1 MQRVRCQTENPSTP
15 RRTQVG
21 RARVALVMLVAAD
34 VTVLV
39 ALHGAA
45 RWASVD
51 WLDRSTWTATSPEVV
66 AAAAVRLA
74 ALGAA
79 YWVAAVIAWAVLTHR
94 RTGAARAQHWTAL
107 PGIRRLV
114 DRALAVGLAASTL
127 LAPATASALQTPPI
141 PVIVES
147 ETLTEPQPAP
157 DPPAATV
164 PVRTASTQLP
174 RPLPEIAVP
183 AGTARTPAAAQSPA
197 ASARTHT
204 VQPGEHM
211 WLIAARH
218 LESMGAPASDSD
230 VAPYWVRMI
239 DANCAVIRSG
249 DPDLIYPGEVLT
261 LPEVAR

>member
-1 MQRVRCQTENPSTP
+1 
-15 RRTQVG
+15 
-21 RARVALVMLVAAD
+21 MLVAAD
-34 VTVLV
+34 VAVLV

-51 WLDRSTWTATSPEVV
+51 WLDRSSWTATPPDVV

-79 YWVAAVIAWAVLTHR
+79 YWIAAVIAWAVLTHR
-94 RTGAARAQHWTAL
+94 RPAATCARHWTAL

-114 DRALAVGLAASTL
+114 DRALTVGLAASTL
-127 LAPATASALQTPPI
+127 LAPATASAVQTPPI

-147 ETLTEPQPAP
+147 ETLTEPRPATEA
-157 DPPAATV
+157 PAATAS
-164 PVRTASTQLP
+164 VRAAPSQLP

-183 AGTARTPAAAQSPA
+183 AGTARAPAAAAQSPEA
-197 ASARTHT
+197 PARTHT

-218 LESMGAPASDSD
+218 LESLGAPASDSD

-249 DPDLIYPGEVLT
+249 DPDLIYPGEVLA
-261 LPEVAR
+261 LPEVAG